1 VRAAVS
7 NPAAERSSDGGCR
20 ARLADCVRNLKRSFS
35 FSNTDYFVAT
45 HNEVSGPG
53 TSIACWG
60 ALKLRVCNVNF
71 SMLLASR

>member
-1 VRAAVS
+1 MRAAVS
-7 NPAAERSSDGGCR
+7 NPAAERSSDRGCR
-20 ARLADCVRNLKRSFS
+20 ARFEVCVRNLKRSFS

>member
-20 ARLADCVRNLKRSFS
+20 ARLADCVRNLKRNFS
-35 FSNTDYFVAT
+35 FSKTDYFI
-45 HNEVSGPG
+45 EVSGSG

-60 ALKLRVCNVNF
+60 ALKLWVCNVNF